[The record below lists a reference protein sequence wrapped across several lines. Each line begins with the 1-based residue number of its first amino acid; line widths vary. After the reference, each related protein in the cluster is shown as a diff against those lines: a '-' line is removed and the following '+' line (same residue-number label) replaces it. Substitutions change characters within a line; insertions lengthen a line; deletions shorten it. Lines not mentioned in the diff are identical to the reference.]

1 MSTPPDPQRVHE
13 FAPDPQ
19 RIHDFIAIGL
29 GPFNLGLA
37 CLTEPVDGLDG
48 LFLESKPDFDW
59 HSGMFLEGATLQT
72 PFLSDLV
79 TLADPTSPYS
89 FLNYLKE
96 SGRLYSFYIRESFYP
111 LREEFNDYCRWA
123 AAKLPTVRFGESVT
137 EVTYEEQDAVYAV
150 RTATGAT
157 HRGRRL
163 VLGTGTPAY
172 IPESCRG
179 IGGDLIHNSRYLE
192 AKESLQAKES
202 ITVVGSGQ
210 SAAEIYHDLL
220 QDIDT
225 HGYALNWV
233 TRSPR
238 FFPLEY
244 TKLTLEMTS
253 PEYVDYFHALPA
265 GTRDRLNASQK
276 NLYKGINSE
285 LIDAIF
291 DLLYAK
297 NRRGPVPTRLMT
309 NTSLES
315 ARHDHGTYT
324 LGLRQEEQG
333 KDFTLATQGLVLATG
348 YRYQVPE
355 FLAPVRDRIRWD
367 EQGRF
372 DVRRNY
378 SIDADRTLYVQNAE
392 LHTHG
397 FTAPDLG
404 MAAYRN
410 ACIIRELLDG
420 QEYYP
425 VEKTIAFQEFAA

>member
-1 MSTPPDPQRVHE
+1 
-13 FAPDPQ
+13 
-19 RIHDFIAIGL
+19 
-29 GPFNLGLA
+29 
-37 CLTEPVDGLDG
+37 
-48 LFLESKPDFDW
+48 
-59 HSGMFLEGATLQT
+59 
-72 PFLSDLV
+72 
-79 TLADPTSPYS
+79 
-89 FLNYLKE
+89 
-96 SGRLYSFYIRESFYP
+96 
-111 LREEFNDYCRWA
+111 
-123 AAKLPTVRFGESVT
+123 
-137 EVTYEEQDAVYAV
+137 
-150 RTATGAT
+150 
-157 HRGRRL
+157 
-163 VLGTGTPAY
+163 
-172 IPESCRG
+172 
-179 IGGDLIHNSRYLE
+179 
-192 AKESLQAKES
+192 
-202 ITVVGSGQ
+202 
-210 SAAEIYHDLL
+210 
-220 QDIDT
+220 
-225 HGYALNWV
+225 
-233 TRSPR
+233 
-238 FFPLEY
+238 
-244 TKLTLEMTS
+244 MTS